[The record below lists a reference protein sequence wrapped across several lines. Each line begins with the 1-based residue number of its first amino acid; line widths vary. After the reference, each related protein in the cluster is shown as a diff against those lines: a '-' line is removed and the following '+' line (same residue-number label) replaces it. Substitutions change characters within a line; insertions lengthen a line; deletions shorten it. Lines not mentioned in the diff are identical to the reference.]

1 MKVIGTT
8 KISYEIEQIL
18 DTSNDYLVLVSP
30 YLKLNQRLK
39 VRLADAFKKVDDVF
53 LLYRENELKYQ
64 ELNWLKSFSNVKMF
78 AIKNLH
84 AKIYLNQEY
93 ALISS
98 MNLYEYSQI
107 NNHEIAVVIDRWDD
121 SEAYEDTLDEIRIIL
136 ASQYKDTGFEV
147 VLENIQDYSMGTL
160 FYKLNNK
167 YTFKSYNRSSRVL
180 YEFISDRARELTNF
194 KESELYQDQTAILR
208 ATDLGK
214 ERYKFLEEKLKQF
227 AN

>member
-18 DTSNDYLVLVSP
+18 DKSDDYLVLVSP
-30 YLKLNQRLK
+30 YFKLTQRLK
-39 VRLADAFKKVDDVF
+39 VRLSDAFKSVDNVF
-53 LLYRENELKYQ
+53 LLYRENEIKYQ
-64 ELNWLKSFSNVKMF
+64 ELNWLKSFSNVKIF

-107 NNHEIAVVIDRWDD
+107 NNHEVAVMIERWED
-121 SEAYEDTLDEIRIIL
+121 SEAFEDTLNEIRIIL
-136 ASQYKDTGFEV
+136 ASQYDETCFDV
-147 VLENIQDYSMGTL
+147 VLESMQDYSMGAL
-160 FYKLNNK
+160 FYELNDK
-167 YTFKSYNRSSRVL
+167 YTFGNYRKRSQAL
-180 YEFISDRARELTNF
+180 YEFICDRARELTNF
-194 KESELYQDQTAILR
+194 KEFELYQDKTAILR
-208 ATDLGK
+208 ATNLGK
-214 ERYKFLEEKLKQF
+214 ARYTFLEEKLKKY